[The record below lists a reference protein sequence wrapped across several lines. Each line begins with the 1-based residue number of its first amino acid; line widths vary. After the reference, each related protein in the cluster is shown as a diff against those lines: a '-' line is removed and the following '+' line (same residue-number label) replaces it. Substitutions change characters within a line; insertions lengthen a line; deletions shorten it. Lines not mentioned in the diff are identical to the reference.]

1 MKVGIL
7 LNIII
12 LSVIQLNVNMLGGV
26 VLLRFPERLA
36 FMKRVI
42 MLSII
47 MLSLSMLSVIMLSVS
62 MLSVIMPSVD

>member
-36 FMKRVI
+36 FMKCVIMSVTRLSVI

-47 MLSLSMLSVIMLSVS
+47 ILSVIMQSVVKLIRS
-62 MLSVIMPSVD
+62 